1 MTVKY
6 GSRSS
11 VCVTVTGKMRSDE
24 ENSHFSFFSAF
35 LNCINVKNKNP
46 KYVFFKIFNPK
57 ENMNSNKTTIF

>member
-35 LNCINVKNKNP
+35 LNCMNVKNKNP
-46 KYVFFKIFNPK
+46 KYVFFLDFQP
-57 ENMNSNKTTIF
+57 